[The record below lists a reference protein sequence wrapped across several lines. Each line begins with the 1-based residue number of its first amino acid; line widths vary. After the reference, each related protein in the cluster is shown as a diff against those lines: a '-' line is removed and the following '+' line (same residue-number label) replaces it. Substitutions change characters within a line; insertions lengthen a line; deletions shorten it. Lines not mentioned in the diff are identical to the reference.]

1 MEESY
6 SYTKT
11 IQFPVISSSK
21 EANVILVKIL
31 SNEIAVIGVDIEA
44 AVEMSRFGI
53 LCLLQVIIFII
64 KDSIQ
69 WLSVYFRHDTNERK
83 GSYVTRS
90 IYQFNHSYFQEKTLL
105 KYFTTALKTFLS
117 YTIYAILKTSKGFLI
132 PKLHIECAVKIR
144 YIEAQRTLQ

>member
-11 IQFPVISSSK
+11 VQFPVISSSK
-21 EANVILVKIL
+21 EANVILLKIL
-31 SNEIAVIGVDIEA
+31 SNEFAVIGVDIEA

-53 LCLLQVIIFII
+53 LCLLQVIYFII

-69 WLSVYFRHDTNERK
+69 WLSIYFRHDTNECKR
-83 GSYVTRS
+83 SYVTRS

-117 YTIYAILKTSKGFLI
+117 YTIYVISETSKVFLI
-132 PKLHIECAVKIR
+132 PKSHTECAVKTL
-144 YIEAQRTLQ
+144 YIGERRTPQ

>member
-53 LCLLQVIIFII
+53 LCLLTVIIFII

-69 WLSVYFRHDTNERK
+69 
-83 GSYVTRS
+83 
-90 IYQFNHSYFQEKTLL
+90 
-105 KYFTTALKTFLS
+105 
-117 YTIYAILKTSKGFLI
+117 
-132 PKLHIECAVKIR
+132 
-144 YIEAQRTLQ
+144 